1 VRLAA
6 EGVGFR
12 VGGAVLL
19 DDVDLEVPA
28 GAVVGL
34 VGPNG
39 SGKSTLLRLL
49 YRGLAPQEGVAW
61 LDGRELWELPARDAA
76 RLVGAVP
83 QDQPFEMDLTVSE
96 LVLLGR
102 LPHQRMLT
110 GDGPRDHE
118 AVAAALAAT
127 GIEHLAERSLT
138 TLSGGERQ
146 RALVARA
153 LAQEP
158 SVLLLDEPTNHLDVR
173 YQHELLGLLGS
184 LGLTTLVAL
193 HDLNLAAAYCDGVVV
208 LHRGR
213 VLAAGPVALVL
224 TPLVV
229 EATFGLAASV
239 VTHPATGGT
248 QLLFHPICP
257 INKETHAQDTP
268 HPSP

>member
-6 EGVGFR
+6 ERVGFR

-49 YRGLAPQEGVAW
+49 YRGLTPQEGVAW
-61 LDGRELWELPARDAA
+61 LAGRELWELPPRDAA

-83 QDQPFEMDLTVSE
+83 QDQPSEVDLTVSE
-96 LVLLGR
+96 LVILGR
-102 LPHQRMLT
+102 LPHQRMLA
-110 GDGPRDHE
+110 GDGPRDHK

-127 GIEHLAERSLT
+127 GIAHLAERSLS

-213 VLAAGPVALVL
+213 VLAAGPVTEVL

-229 EATFGLAASV
+229 EAAFGLAASV
-239 VTHPATGGT
+239 VTHPATGGI
-248 QLLFHPICP
+248 QLLFHPISP
-257 INKETHAQDTP
+257 IDKETHAQGTP